1 MELKEGSFRAE
12 KDDTFTA
19 VIRQQKTGKEV
30 KPIIGEQAL
39 EVVRTGLFRVISDQK
54 YNDYIKELGKRVGMD
69 SIIKAKARKKVK
81 NGYRNVETEGEK
93 YRFISSHTFR
103 RTALTRLYQ
112 IGIPEYQILQ
122 ISGHSMTETLH
133 AYLGMDPNKEAQKL
147 ELKRLL
153 KINYKC

>member
-1 MELKEGSFRAE
+1 MG
-12 KDDTFTA
+12 
-19 VIRQQKTGKEV
+19 I
-30 KPIIGEQAL
+30 
-39 EVVRTGLFRVISDQK
+39 
-54 YNDYIKELGKRVGMD
+54 D

-112 IGIPEYQILQ
+112 IGIPEYHILQ
-122 ISGHSMTETLH
+122 ISGHSKSETLH
-133 AYLGMDPNKEAQKL
+133 AYLGIDPNKEAQTL

-153 KINYKC
+153 KDKL